1 MSEENT
7 PSSGGHVLIAG
18 TGRAGTSFLVRYLT
32 ELGLDTELSRHGEA
46 AAWDEAAN
54 AGLETVP
61 LAGQSWDLPYVLK
74 FPWTDQMIDQILDD
88 HAIRLEAVILPV
100 RDLSEAAMSR
110 SVVEL
115 QALHRAMPWMT
126 EVDQSW
132 EMWGKTAGGVTFS
145 LNPLDQGRLL
155 AVGFHRLV
163 ERLIKADI
171 PIVFLAFPRL
181 VEDREYLFQKLR
193 SVLPATIDEQAAR
206 DAHQRASDPAKV
218 RIGAELAA
226 GVESTGRAIG
236 PVVQYTSHQQLD
248 AIAIR
253 RELARVREA
262 AQVAAEASDRALQD
276 VRAQADAA
284 AQEGLALRHMLAGTL
299 QALNDEKD
307 RAGREVAL
315 VRDDLAA
322 AERQAAA
329 VQQHLAGVQ
338 SHLAM
343 VQRHL
348 AAVQNHLNIILNS
361 RSWRLTRPYRR
372 IVEIVRGWRDPSL
385 RRAVSS
391 DEQAVGQEILE
402 PVVAAE
408 IAGPMTERLVT
419 EPVVQGGIG
428 TQAAAPSTGPSGR
441 TPEQLLASL
450 TWTSRDNFLSKR
462 FAFVMSVKRFDGLT
476 RDGVVTLLKSRP
488 LIEIYCKLLGEL
500 APRRV
505 LEVGFFQG
513 GMPLLVADL
522 VPPEKFVGVDRNEP
536 TAALTAMIERAGLSQ
551 SIKLYGGISQSDP
564 VTITQIVDA
573 EFQGQPLDL
582 IIDDASHEYEN
593 TKKTFEELFGYLR
606 PGGKYVIEDWGW
618 LPWPGEQ
625 WQTAKNPFW
634 NQPAMTNLIFEIV
647 MALATL
653 STATIAQ
660 IEVVSHACVIVTR
673 GRALKYGARLDLE
686 ASRLACGRVYQ
697 LL

>member
-1 MSEENT
+1 
-7 PSSGGHVLIAG
+7 
-18 TGRAGTSFLVRYLT
+18 
-32 ELGLDTELSRHGEA
+32 
-46 AAWDEAAN
+46 
-54 AGLETVP
+54 
-61 LAGQSWDLPYVLK
+61 
-74 FPWTDQMIDQILDD
+74 
-88 HAIRLEAVILPV
+88 
-100 RDLSEAAMSR
+100 
-110 SVVEL
+110 
-115 QALHRAMPWMT
+115 
-126 EVDQSW
+126 
-132 EMWGKTAGGVTFS
+132 
-145 LNPLDQGRLL
+145 
-155 AVGFHRLV
+155 
-163 ERLIKADI
+163 
-171 PIVFLAFPRL
+171 
-181 VEDREYLFQKLR
+181 
-193 SVLPATIDEQAAR
+193 
-206 DAHQRASDPAKV
+206 
-218 RIGAELAA
+218 
-226 GVESTGRAIG
+226 
-236 PVVQYTSHQQLD
+236 VQYTSHQQLD

-618 LPWPGEQ
+618 LHWPGEQ

-686 ASRLACGRVYQ
+686 ASRLACGRVFQ